1 MEGGEPIELHASSW
15 VVDAV
20 WDGVHDSAEDQD
32 GGALD
37 ITREAGHRGLR
48 VEGFRKSDSS

>member
-48 VEGFRKSDSS
+48 VEGCPEI

>member
-32 GGALD
+32 AAHLTSLGRLAIEGS
-37 ITREAGHRGLR
+37 GLR
-48 VEGFRKSDSS
+48 GVRKSDLS